1 MPAVLANR
9 SPVWENRHGT
19 ELVALTCVTCVTRGL
34 TFETKGEM
42 INLVE
47 RIAVSLGKLDVV
59 LANSLR
65 IHSS

>member
-1 MPAVLANR
+1 MVHYL
-9 SPVWENRHGT
+9 G
-19 ELVALTCVTCVTRGL
+19 VTRGL